1 MIKNI
6 TIAVLIVVSVIC
18 LLYAFFQSTA
28 ASKSLLVAEKN
39 LVLAIEARK
48 VADNQSRLSAEA
60 TLALTKAEENL
71 KKCKASK

>member
-6 TIAVLIVVSVIC
+6 TIAVLIMVSVIC
-18 LLYAFFQSTA
+18 LLYTFFQSTV

-48 VADNQSRLSAEA
+48 VADYQSRLSAEA
-60 TLALTKAEENL
+60 TLALTNAEEDL